1 MEGAAAAERA
11 QPAGGAGAHPDG
23 GAARAARREPRSAVT
38 TAIPTAVPHAL
49 AYRPVAVAFALPRLS
64 AAAVAAAAV
73 AAAASAPPHPRTHL
87 AARPPAGASLLL
99 DLLQRKERL
108 EAARAAQRARTE
120 ALQAELSAADETLS
134 AKVEQMRAEEAEV
147 WSDFL
152 PLLHAKRARLRKL
165 EADALERDLSL
176 SDVEA
181 GAGHGESD

>member
-1 MEGAAAAERA
+1 M
-11 QPAGGAGAHPDG
+11 
-23 GAARAARREPRSAVT
+23 
-38 TAIPTAVPHAL
+38 
-49 AYRPVAVAFALPRLS
+49 
-64 AAAVAAAAV
+64 
-73 AAAASAPPHPRTHL
+73 
-87 AARPPAGASLLL
+87 LL

-134 AKVEQMRAEEAEV
+134 ANVEQMRAEEAEV

-181 GAGHGESD
+181 GAGYGGGGESD